1 MIKPEMIKPALI
13 KGSLI
18 TAALL
23 SISLSPAALNANKAQ
38 YLPTEAQWCL
48 AKGCIDLEI
57 PKTYD
62 QYIQGLRNRPALGPW
77 RGMWFRFASAKLVA
91 FNMYECSSLDLIFI
105 RDGKVVEVKANLAPC
120 LKLPCPQIIP
130 IEPVDEVIEL
140 QAGRAAALGIKAGS
154 PAIPKLD

>member
-1 MIKPEMIKPALI
+1 MIKREIIKPALI
-13 KGSLI
+13 KGSFL

>member
-1 MIKPEMIKPALI
+1 MIKPALI
-13 KGSLI
+13 KGGLI
-18 TAALL
+18 TTALL

-62 QYIQGLRNRPALGPW
+62 QYVQGLRNRPALGPW

-105 RDGKVVEVKANLAPC
+105 RDGKVVDVKANLPPC
-120 LKLPCPQIIP
+120 LKLPCAQIIP

-154 PAIPKLD
+154 PAILKLD

>member
-1 MIKPEMIKPALI
+1 MIKPALI
-13 KGSLI
+13 KGGFL
-18 TAALL
+18 TTALL

-105 RDGKVVEVKANLAPC
+105 RDGKVVDVKANLPPC
-120 LKLPCPQIIP
+120 LKLPCAQIIP

-140 QAGRAAALGIKAGS
+140 EAGRAADLGIKAGS

>member
-1 MIKPEMIKPALI
+1 MIKPALI
-13 KGSLI
+13 KGSLL

-23 SISLSPAALNANKAQ
+23 SISLSPAALNANTAQ
-38 YLPTEAQWCL
+38 YLPTEAQWCM
-48 AKGCIDLEI
+48 AQGCIDLEI

-62 QYIQGLRNRPALGPW
+62 QYVQGLRNRPALGPW
-77 RGMWFRFASAKLVA
+77 RGMWFRFASAKVVA
-91 FNMYECSSLDLIFI
+91 FNMYGCESLDLVFI
-105 RDGKVVEVKANLAPC
+105 RNGRVVEVKENLPPC
-120 LKLPCPQIIP
+120 LKLPCPQVIP

>member
-1 MIKPEMIKPALI
+1 MTKPALI
-13 KGSLI
+13 KGSLL

-23 SISLSPAALNANKAQ
+23 SISLSPAALNANTAQ
-38 YLPTEAQWCL
+38 YLPPEAQWCM
-48 AKGCIDLEI
+48 AQGCIDLEI

-62 QYIQGLRNRPALGPW
+62 QYVQGLRNRPALGPW
-77 RGMWFRFASAKLVA
+77 RGMWFRFASAKVVA
-91 FNMYECSSLDLIFI
+91 FNMYGCESLDLVFI
-105 RDGKVVEVKANLAPC
+105 RNGRVVEVKENLPPC
-120 LKLPCPQIIP
+120 LKLPCPQVIP

>member
-1 MIKPEMIKPALI
+1 MIKPALI
-13 KGSLI
+13 KGSLL

-23 SISLSPAALNANKAQ
+23 SIALSPAGLNANTAQ

-91 FNMYECSSLDLIFI
+91 FNMYECASLDLIFI
-105 RDGKVVEVKANLAPC
+105 RDGKVVEVKANLLPC
-120 LKLPCPQIIP
+120 LKLPCAQIIP

>member
-1 MIKPEMIKPALI
+1 MKPTLI
-13 KGSLI
+13 KGSLL

-23 SISLSPAALNANKAQ
+23 SIALSPAGLNANTAQ
-38 YLPTEAQWCL
+38 YLPTEARWCM
-48 AKGCIDLEI
+48 AQGCIDLEI

-62 QYIQGLRNRPALGPW
+62 QYVLGLSNRPALGPW
-77 RGMWFRFASAKLVA
+77 RGMWFRFAEPRVVA
-91 FNMYECSSLDLIFI
+91 FNMYKCASLDLIFI
-105 RDGKVVEVKANLAPC
+105 RDGKVVEVKANLPPC
-120 LKLPCPQIIP
+120 LKLPCAQIIP

>member
-1 MIKPEMIKPALI
+1 MIKPALI
-13 KGSLI
+13 KGSLL

-23 SISLSPAALNANKAQ
+23 SISLSPAALNANTPQ
-38 YLPTEAQWCL
+38 YLPTEAQWCM
-48 AKGCIDLEI
+48 AQGCIDLEI
-57 PKTYD
+57 PKTYE
-62 QYIQGLRNRPALGPW
+62 QYVQGLRNRPALGPW

-91 FNMYECSSLDLIFI
+91 FNMYGCAPLDLIFI
-105 RDGKVVEVKANLAPC
+105 RNGRVVEVKENLPPC
-120 LKLPCPQIIP
+120 LKLPCPQVIP

>member
-140 QAGRAAALGIKAGS
+140 QAGRAAALGIKADS

>member
-1 MIKPEMIKPALI
+1 MIKPALI
-13 KGSLI
+13 KGSLL

-23 SISLSPAALNANKAQ
+23 SIALSPAALNANTAQ

-62 QYIQGLRNRPALGPW
+62 QYVLGLSNRPALGPW
-77 RGMWFRFASAKLVA
+77 RGMWFRFAEPRVVA
-91 FNMYECSSLDLIFI
+91 FNMYKCASLDLIFI
-105 RDGKVVEVKANLAPC
+105 RDGKVVEVKANLPPC
-120 LKLPCPQIIP
+120 LKLPCAQIIP

>member
-1 MIKPEMIKPALI
+1 MIKPALI
-13 KGSLI
+13 KGSLL

-23 SISLSPAALNANKAQ
+23 SISLSPATLNANTAQ
-38 YLPTEAQWCL
+38 YLPTEARWCM
-48 AKGCIDLEI
+48 AQGCIDLEI

-62 QYIQGLRNRPALGPW
+62 QYVQGLRNRPALGPW
-77 RGMWFRFASAKLVA
+77 RGMWFRFASAKVVA
-91 FNMYECSSLDLIFI
+91 FNMYECAPLDLVFI
-105 RDGKVVEVKANLAPC
+105 RNGRVVEVKENLPPC
-120 LKLPCPQIIP
+120 LKLPCPQVIP

>member
-1 MIKPEMIKPALI
+1 MIKPALI
-13 KGSLI
+13 KGSLL

-23 SISLSPAALNANKAQ
+23 SISLWPAALNANKAQ

-91 FNMYECSSLDLIFI
+91 FNMYECASLDLIFI